1 MLGETIDFKIT
12 VKEETV
18 ILNLTMRT
26 LKNIYRLSGRSPF
39 EFIQDFIQCDEKELN
54 QYLIQLVLCLSDM
67 EIPLENLVELITE
80 GNAVSLKDQ
89 LIMLVN
95 HELVS
100 EVEQNM
106 DFSEEDA
113 QTESS
118 KEKKVQN
125 WIQWFNYFYYVARY
139 QLKMSEE
146 SFYESTPRELK
157 TLESL
162 HKNFEK
168 NILLGSY
175 VEVMKSRQD
184 ASTSKH
190 KLNAETVKKG
200 FSMKQLL
207 LNHRQK

>member
-12 VKEETV
+12 INEETV

-26 LKNIYRLSGRSPF
+26 LKNIYRLAGCSPF
-39 EFIQDFIQCDEKELN
+39 EFIQDFIQCNEKELN

-80 GNAVSLKDQ
+80 ENAVSLKEQ
-89 LIMLVN
+89 LVILIN

-106 DFSEEDA
+106 DFSEEDS
-113 QTESS
+113 QTELS
-118 KEKKVQN
+118 KQKKVQN

-146 SFYESTPRELK
+146 SFYKSTPRELK

-175 VEVMKSRQD
+175 VEVMKNRQD

-190 KLNAETVKKG
+190 TLNAATAKRG

>member
-39 EFIQDFIQCDEKELN
+39 EFIQDFIQCDEKE
-54 QYLIQLVLCLSDM
+54 LCLSDM

>member
-12 VKEETV
+12 VNEKTV
-18 ILNLTMRT
+18 ILNLTMQT
-26 LKNIYRLSGRSPF
+26 LKNIYRLSGYSPF
-39 EFIQDFIQCDEKELN
+39 EFIQNFIQCDEKELN
-54 QYLIQLVLCLSDM
+54 QYLIQLVLCLSNM
-67 EIPLENLVELITE
+67 EISLENLVELITE
-80 GNAVSLKDQ
+80 DNAVYLKDQ
-89 LIMLVN
+89 LMILIN

-100 EVEQNM
+100 EIEQNM
-106 DFSEEDA
+106 SDEDV

-118 KEKKVQN
+118 KQKKIQN
-125 WIQWFNYFYYVARY
+125 WIQWFNYLYYVARC

-168 NILLGSY
+168 NILLASY
-175 VEVMKSRQD
+175 VDVMKSRQD
-184 ASTSKH
+184 ISTSKH
-190 KLNAETVKKG
+190 TLNATTVKKG

-207 LNHRQK
+207 MNHRQK

>member
-80 GNAVSLKDQ
+80 ENAVIMKEQ
-89 LIMLVN
+89 LMILIN

-100 EVEQNM
+100 EMEQRT
-106 DFSEEDA
+106 DSSEEEE
-113 QTESS
+113 QSEPS
-118 KEKKVQN
+118 KQKKIQN
-125 WIQWFNYFYYVARY
+125 WIQWFNYLYYVARC
-139 QLKMSEE
+139 QLNMSEE

-168 NILLGSY
+168 NILLASY
-175 VEVMKSRQD
+175 VDVMKSRQD
-184 ASTSKH
+184 ISTSKH
-190 KLNAETVKKG
+190 TLNATTVKKG

-207 LNHRQK
+207 MNHRQK